1 MSAPYDD
8 GMHRMRMRAPAKLC
22 SRLWAFQPRASSR
35 KHDMTSMPLHLRHV
49 CAVAAMAA
57 MAAMA
62 TMAAAKSTAIAWCS
76 TSRSYCFPTWVGV
89 WSRGGAQ
96 CCFRTRQLR
105 LGPTG
110 SRDPIH
116 DFHCEVHLPM
126 DPRIHARIARCLAR
140 ANGIVGQLVPGAPCR
155 RLALLRGRARYRVG
169 ERQTAV
175 FSQG

>member
-1 MSAPYDD
+1 MTACT
-8 GMHRMRMRAPAKLC
+8 GCACERREGE
-22 SRLWAFQPRASSR
+22 RLSFVQDSGLQPRASPR
-35 KHDMTSMPLHLRHV
+35 KHGMTSTPLDLRHV

-57 MAAMA
+57 MA
-62 TMAAAKSTAIAWCS
+62 TMAAAKLTAIAWCS

-116 DFHCEVHLPM
+116 EFHCEVHF
-126 DPRIHARIARCLAR
+126 
-140 ANGIVGQLVPGAPCR
+140 ANGPMYSRTYCAMPGSGQRHCWSARSRGCR
-155 RLALLRGRARYRVG
+155 RLARSSLLRGRATEW
-169 ERQTAV
+169 ERAR
-175 FSQG
+175 